1 MKTCV
6 FITGT
11 NCVGKTTIA
20 KKLQEYFGGIR
31 ETTKDTTYCNDS
43 RACFAGIY
51 RDGLKHGGVD
61 ALNQTKS
68 LAGIVQRGLQT
79 CDVVFCEGSYLDTFG
94 QNLLN
99 AIFAGQAQLYVYLHC
114 NSTTLAKRNAQRANN
129 QTIMGG
135 VLGRMINRQN
145 RTFLAAQKYASIGV
159 PLMSFDTDKTTPDE
173 IVRTILQHLGL

>member
-1 MKTCV
+1 MQK
-6 FITGT
+6 
-11 NCVGKTTIA
+11 
-20 KKLQEYFGGIR
+20 
-31 ETTKDTTYCNDS
+31 
-43 RACFAGIY
+43 
-51 RDGLKHGGVD
+51 
-61 ALNQTKS
+61 
-68 LAGIVQRGLQT
+68 GLQT

-114 NSTTLAKRNAQRANN
+114 NSTTLAKRNAERANK

-159 PLMSFDTDKTTPDE
+159 PVLSFDTDKTTPDE